1 MDHQDWRGKIARL
14 IGDATGMTYEKRRE
28 LNVLLE
34 QIALKHASQPAKPIP
49 TICLRNVEP
58 WPIVDIAGPVRW
70 DSEGRLHIGVQVKKP
85 NAQFN
90 DDADMVV
97 QAKKWYANQQP
108 PLPNSDTQSAAHA
121 NEVERL
127 RSQLKAHAE
136 TNSVLAEALTASETE
151 RTKLAEK
158 CEGAVRAYDV
168 ACEQRNN
175 LQTMVEKLTARIAEL
190 ERWNKT
196 QVGIITERDEKIKR
210 DEKSIESLLAQ
221 IDQLRTERNVM
232 HNKLHDISN
241 IVTSEK

>member
-14 IGDATGMTYEKRRE
+14 IGDATGMAYEKRRE

-34 QIALKHASQPAKPIP
+34 QIALKHENQPAKPIP

-58 WPIVDIAGPVRW
+58 WPIVDISGPVHW

-97 QAKKWYANQQP
+97 QVKKWYANQQP
-108 PLPNSDTQSAAHA
+108 PLP
-121 NEVERL
+121 
-127 RSQLKAHAE
+127 KAE
-136 TNSVLAEALTASETE
+136 YEKLAEAV
-151 RTKLAEK
+151 KEK
-158 CEGAVRAYDV
+158 E
-168 ACEQRNN
+168 
-175 LQTMVEKLTARIAEL
+175 ARIAEL

-196 QVGIITERDEKIKR
+196 QVGIITERDAQIKR
-210 DEKSIESLLAQ
+210 DEKTIDDLQEQIE
-221 IDQLRTERNVM
+221 QLRTERNVM